1 MGCLVIDVFLQDTAM
16 GLDSFWELKLCFAEL
31 SFSQA
36 TDCNST
42 ALFSVPFQKAEQRD
56 ISSSTSRVQLV
67 WDLLGRRW
75 SLPAFVWHR
84 GKELLGIVHGLCSD
98 LLWSENITD
107 LFLKYVLLLFCVSH
121 TSQDLSK
128 ISFTYWALVRLRW
141 LTMQHRM
148 SREWTIFFSCESLF

>member
-1 MGCLVIDVFLQDTAM
+1 MGCLVIDVFLQDTAV

-31 SFSQA
+31 SSSQT
-36 TDCNST
+36 TDGNSM

-56 ISSSTSRVQLV
+56 FSQHISGVAC
-67 WDLLGRRW
+67 LGLAGKEMKLACICMTQR
-75 SLPAFVWHR
+75 
-84 GKELLGIVHGLCSD
+84 KELLGIVHGLCSD

-148 SREWTIFFSCESLF
+148 SREWTIFFSCESFF